1 MKKILT
7 SITLSLTYFIVC
19 LVHADKFDDI
29 QIKTHPVAG
38 NVYMLEG
45 SGGNIGILATPDGL
59 LLVDDQF
66 KPLAE
71 KIESAMQ
78 NITNK
83 PLKFVVNTHMH
94 GDHTGSNSH
103 FSHHAPI
110 FAHTNVRKRLSSKS
124 DHDHAALPVVTY
136 DDGITIHL
144 SDETITLSHY
154 PSGHTDGDTIVYF
167 KKANVLHMGDLFFS
181 GRFPFIDLNNGGSVK
196 GYLTNIKSIANTFPN
211 DIKIIPGHGDLTDMN
226 GLHDFIAMI
235 DFSIKLVEL
244 AIVQGLTLEEVIEQG
259 IGEKYKSL
267 TWNFIPEKRWLT
279 TLYTDL
285 KE

>member
-1 MKKILT
+1 MKKIIT
-7 SITLSLTYFIVC
+7 GIIFTLSSLAIHSVQ
-19 LVHADKFDDI
+19 ADKYDNV
-29 QIKTHPVAG
+29 QIKTHAVSG
-38 NVYMLEG
+38 DVYMLEG
-45 SGGNIGILATPDGL
+45 SGGNIGVLATSEGL

-71 KIESAMQ
+71 KIEGAMK
-78 NITNK
+78 NIVNK
-83 PLKFVVNTHMH
+83 PLKFIVNTHMH
-94 GDHTGSNSH
+94 GDHTGGNSH

-110 FAHTNVRKRLSSKS
+110 FAHTNVRKRLSHKA
-124 DHDHAALPVVTY
+124 DHNHAALPVVTY

-144 SDETITLSHY
+144 SDETIALSHY
-154 PSGHTDGDTIVYF
+154 PRGHTDGDTIVYF

-267 TWNFIPEKRWLT
+267 TWSFIPEKRWLT

>member
-1 MKKILT
+1 MKKLITGIAL
-7 SITLSLTYFIVC
+7 TLSC
-19 LVHADKFDDI
+19 LIASSAQADRFDNVK
-29 QIKTHPVAG
+29 IKTHAVAG
-38 NVYMLEG
+38 DVYMLEG
-45 SGGNIGILATPDGL
+45 SGGNIGVLATSDGL

-71 KIESAMQ
+71 RIEHAMV
-78 NITNK
+78 NIVNK
-83 PLKFVVNTHMH
+83 PLKYIVNTHFH

-110 FAHTNVRKRLSSKS
+110 FAHTNVRKRLSSAD

-144 SDETITLSHY
+144 SDETIVLSHY
-154 PSGHTDGDTIVYF
+154 PHGHTDGDSIVYF

-181 GRFPFIDLNNGGSVK
+181 GRFPFIDLNSGGSVK
-196 GYLTNIKSIANTFPN
+196 GYLANVKSIANTFPK

-226 GLHDFIAMI
+226 GLIDYIAMI
-235 DFSIKLVEL
+235 EFSIERVEK
-244 AIVQGLTLEEVIEQG
+244 AIAKGLTQEQVIKQG
-259 IGEKYKSL
+259 IGEKYKNL
-267 TWNFIPEKRWLT
+267 TWNFIPEDKWLT

-285 KE
+285 K

>member
-1 MKKILT
+1 MKKLITGIAL
-7 SITLSLTYFIVC
+7 TLSC
-19 LVHADKFDDI
+19 LIASSAQADRFDNVK
-29 QIKTHPVAG
+29 IKTHAVAG
-38 NVYMLEG
+38 DVYMLEG
-45 SGGNIGILATPDGL
+45 SGGNIGVLATSDGL

-71 KIESAMQ
+71 RIEHAMV
-78 NITNK
+78 NIVNK
-83 PLKFVVNTHMH
+83 PLKYIVNTHFH

-110 FAHTNVRKRLSSKS
+110 FAHTNVRKRLSSAD

-144 SDETITLSHY
+144 SDETIVLSHY
-154 PSGHTDGDTIVYF
+154 PHGHTDGDSIVYF

-181 GRFPFIDLNNGGSVK
+181 GRFPFIDLNSGGSVK
-196 GYLTNIKSIANTFPN
+196 GYLANVKSIANTFPK

-226 GLHDFIAMI
+226 GLIDYIAMI
-235 DFSIKLVEL
+235 EFSIKRVEQ
-244 AIVQGLTLEEVIEQG
+244 AIAKGLTQEQVIKQG
-259 IGEKYKSL
+259 IGEKYKNL
-267 TWNFIPEKRWLT
+267 TWNFIPEDKWLT

-285 KE
+285 K